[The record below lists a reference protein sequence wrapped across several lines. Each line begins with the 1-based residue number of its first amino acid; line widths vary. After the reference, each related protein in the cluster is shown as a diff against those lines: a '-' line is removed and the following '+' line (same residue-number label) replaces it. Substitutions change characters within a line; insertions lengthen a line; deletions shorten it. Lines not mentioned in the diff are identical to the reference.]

1 MIRDA
6 TNERTN
12 EQSNDKETEDD
23 GGLTY
28 DQTSGD
34 ENFGFGWDELGR
46 LDRENEIRMRDIPS

>member
-1 MIRDA
+1 MIRDV
-6 TNERTN
+6 TN

-23 GGLTY
+23 GGLTR
-28 DQTSGD
+28 GD